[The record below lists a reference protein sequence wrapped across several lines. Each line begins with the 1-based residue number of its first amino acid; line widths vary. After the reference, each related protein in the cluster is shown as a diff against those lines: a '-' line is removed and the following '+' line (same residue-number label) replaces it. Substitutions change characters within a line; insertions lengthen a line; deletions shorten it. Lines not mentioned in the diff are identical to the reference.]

1 MKHETKRFEKQ
12 RNEFEELE
20 DASLRK
26 PPKVMSKCRG
36 GLPSR
41 KRRWRKNLY
50 GKDWG
55 EGRVLI
61 P

>member
-12 RNEFEELE
+12 RNGFGKLKN
-20 DASLRK
+20 ASLTE

-41 KRRWRKNLY
+41 KRKEPTWERL
-50 GKDWG
+50 G
-55 EGRVLI
+55 
-61 P
+61 